1 MVQQAATESLKK
13 HLRGQLLC
21 QDDPG
26 YNEARK
32 IWNGM
37 IDRRPA
43 LVARCS
49 GAGDVVNSIKFA
61 REHDLTVAVRGGGH
75 NIAGKCVP
83 EGGFL
88 IDLSGMKGVRVD
100 LSRRRARSEA
110 GVKLGEF
117 DRETQA
123 FGLATT
129 LGIASD
135 TGIAGITLGGGYG
148 WLAGKHGMACD
159 NLLSADVVTA
169 NGELIVASATENPD
183 LFWGVRGGGGNFGVV
198 TSFEYQLHPVG
209 HVFGGAVFYP
219 LSMGRQAIPAFHEF
233 ATIAPDEISTFIAP
247 AAALGG
253 TPATGIAVCY
263 CGDATRGEQLLA
275 PIRKLGTPLADLIQE
290 RTYVEMQSMFDD
302 LFTPGRMYYWKS
314 SLIRKI
320 DEGFIETALEHAKG
334 MPLTNGSFIYMQQL
348 HGKASRVGVSDTA
361 FPHRYDHYNC
371 GPLAGWDSPAET
383 EKNVRWARQC
393 WEALQPFYE
402 RSAYV
407 NDLGDEGDQRVR
419 EAFGENYQRLV
430 ALKKKYD
437 PTNFFHMNQNVSPDV
452 EQVAGVA

>member
-1 MVQQAATESLKK
+1 MTVLEVTMVPQTAIENLKK
-13 HLRGQLLC
+13 HLRGQLLRP
-21 QDDPG
+21 QDPAYD
-26 YNEARK
+26 EARK

-37 IDRRPA
+37 IEKRPA
-43 LVARCS
+43 LIARCN
-49 GAGDVVNSIKFA
+49 GAGDVVNSVKFA

-88 IDLSGMKGVRVD
+88 IDLSGMKGIRVD
-100 LSRRRARSEA
+100 PTRRIARAEA
-110 GVKLGEF
+110 GLKLGDF

-148 WLAGKHGMACD
+148 WLAGKYGLACD

-169 NGELIVASATENPD
+169 DGKFLVASETQNPD

-198 TSFEYQLHPVG
+198 TSFEYQLHPVSR
-209 HVFGGAVFYP
+209 VFGGAVFYP

-233 ATIAPDEISTFIAP
+233 ATTAPDEISTFIAP

-263 CGDATRGEQLLA
+263 CGDASRGEQLLA
-275 PIRKLGTPLADLIQE
+275 RIRKLGTPLADLIQE
-290 RTYVEMQSMFDD
+290 RSYVEMQSMFDD

-314 SLIRKI
+314 SLIRKV

-334 MPLTNGSFIYMQQL
+334 MPLTTGTFIYMQQL
-348 HGKASRVGVSDTA
+348 HGAASRVGISDTA
-361 FPHRYDHYNC
+361 FPRGGMGVVYK
-371 GPLAGWDSPAET
+371 AEDT
-383 EKNVRWARQC
+383 E
-393 WEALQPFYE
+393 
-402 RSAYV
+402 
-407 NDLGDEGDQRVR
+407 LGR
-419 EAFGENYQRLV
+419 FV
-430 ALKKKYD
+430 A
-437 PTNFFHMNQNVSPDV
+437 
-452 EQVAGVA
+452 

>member
-1 MVQQAATESLKK
+1 
-13 HLRGQLLC
+13 
-21 QDDPG
+21 
-26 YNEARK
+26 
-32 IWNGM
+32 M
-37 IDRRPA
+37 IEKRPA
-43 LVARCS
+43 LIARRN
-49 GAGDVVNSIKFA
+49 GAGDVVNSVKFA

-88 IDLSGMKGVRVD
+88 IDLSGMKGIRVD
-100 LSRRRARSEA
+100 PTRRIARAEA
-110 GVKLGEF
+110 GLKLGDF

-148 WLAGKHGMACD
+148 WLAGKYGLACD

-169 NGELIVASATENPD
+169 DGKFLVASETQNPD

-198 TSFEYQLHPVG
+198 TSFEYQLHPVSR
-209 HVFGGAVFYP
+209 VFGGAVFYP

-233 ATIAPDEISTFIAP
+233 ATTAPDEISTFIAP

-263 CGDATRGEQLLA
+263 CGDASRGEQLLA
-275 PIRKLGTPLADLIQE
+275 RIRKLGTPLADLIQE
-290 RTYVEMQSMFDD
+290 RPYVEMQSMFDD

-314 SLIRKI
+314 SLIRKV

-334 MPLTNGSFIYMQQL
+334 MPLTTGTFIYMQQL
-348 HGKASRVGVSDTA
+348 HGAASRVGISDTA
-361 FPHRYDHYNC
+361 FPRGGMGVVYK
-371 GPLAGWDSPAET
+371 AEDT
-383 EKNVRWARQC
+383 E
-393 WEALQPFYE
+393 
-402 RSAYV
+402 
-407 NDLGDEGDQRVR
+407 LGR
-419 EAFGENYQRLV
+419 FV
-430 ALKKKYD
+430 A
-437 PTNFFHMNQNVSPDV
+437 
-452 EQVAGVA
+452 

>member
-1 MVQQAATESLKK
+1 MVPSSALENLKRNF
-13 HLRGQLLC
+13 RGQVLRPE
-21 QDDPG
+21 DPG
-26 YNEARK
+26 YDQARK
-32 IWNGM
+32 LWNGM
-37 IDRRPA
+37 IDKRPDLIA
-43 LVARCS
+43 TCH
-49 GAGDVVNSIKFA
+49 GAGDVVNTVKFA

-83 EGGFL
+83 DGGLL

-100 LSRRRARSEA
+100 PAHRTVRAQS

-117 DRETQA
+117 DRETHA

-129 LGIASD
+129 LGIATD

-148 WLAGKHGMACD
+148 WLAGKFGMACD
-159 NLLSADVVTA
+159 NLISADVVTA
-169 NGELIVASATENPD
+169 EGELLVASENTNPD

-198 TSFEYQLHPVG
+198 TSFEYQLHPLNRIY
-209 HVFGGAVFYP
+209 GGVVFYP
-219 LSMGRQAIPAFHEF
+219 FSAVRHAMPVFHELSS
-233 ATIAPDEISTFIAP
+233 TAPDELSTFIAP

-263 CGDATRGEQLLA
+263 CGDPSRGEQVVA
-275 PIRKLGTPLADLIQE
+275 PLRKLGTPLADLIQE
-290 RTYVEMQSMFDD
+290 RSYVEMQTLFDD

-314 SLIRKI
+314 SLIRNVN
-320 DEGFIETALEHAKG
+320 DEFTEVVLEHAKN
-334 MPLTNGSFIYMQQL
+334 MPMTTGSFIYMQQL
-348 HGKASRVGVSDTA
+348 HGAATRVRPTDTA

-383 EKNVRWARQC
+383 EKNLLWARQC
-393 WEALQPFYE
+393 WDALQPFYD

-407 NDLGDEGDQRVR
+407 NDLGEEGEQRVR
-419 EAFGENYQRLV
+419 EAFGENYPRLL

-437 PTNFFHMNQNVSPDV
+437 ATNFFHMNQNVAPEPVGADG
-452 EQVAGVA
+452 AA

>member
-1 MVQQAATESLKK
+1 MVPQAAIEHLEK
-13 HLRGQLLC
+13 HLRGQLLRPGE
-21 QDDPG
+21 PG
-26 YNEARK
+26 YDEARK
-32 IWNGM
+32 LWNGM
-37 IDRRPA
+37 IDKHPD
-43 LVARCS
+43 LIARCNS
-49 GAGDVVNSIKFA
+49 PGDVVNSVKVA

-83 EGGFL
+83 EGGLL

-100 LSRRRARSEA
+100 LARRTARADA
-110 GVKLGEF
+110 GLKLGEF

-148 WLAGKHGMACD
+148 WLAGKYGLACD

-169 NGELIVASATENPD
+169 DGELIVASETENPD

-198 TSFEYQLHPVG
+198 TSFEYRLHPVSR
-209 HVFGGAVFYP
+209 VFGGAVFYP

-233 ATIAPDEISTFIAP
+233 ASTAPDEISTFIAP

-263 CGDATRGEQLLA
+263 CGDASRGDKLLV
-275 PIRKLGTPLADLIQE
+275 PLKKLGTPLADLIQE
-290 RTYVEMQSMFDD
+290 RSYVEMQSMFDD

-314 SLIRKI
+314 SLIRKA
-320 DEGFIETALEHAKG
+320 DEGFVETALEHAKG
-334 MPLTNGSFIYMQQL
+334 MPLTAGTFIYMQQL
-348 HGKASRVGVSDTA
+348 HGAASRVRVTDTA

-371 GPLAGWDSPAET
+371 GPMAGWDSPTET

-393 WEALQPFYE
+393 WEALKPFYE

-407 NDLGDEGDQRVR
+407 NDLGDEGEQRVR
-419 EAFGENYQRLV
+419 EAFGENYERLL
-430 ALKKKYD
+430 ALKRKYD
-437 PTNFFHMNQNVSPDV
+437 PTNFFHMNQNIVPDA
-452 EQVAGVA
+452 EHTAGAA